1 MASTRFL
8 LCLMLCSLVTMTE
21 SAVGEA
27 PTDGPFIARI
37 HVLDDLARQYLNQTF
52 TTVHAL
58 ANSVAQVP
66 LIGSVAHMLAQVFQN
81 VITRLEDGKEA
92 VEISIGYT
100 LDGIMNNN
108 NNPIARLL
116 GGIVKVVSR

>member
-1 MASTRFL
+1 M
-8 LCLMLCSLVTMTE
+8 
-21 SAVGEA
+21 
-27 PTDGPFIARI
+27 
-37 HVLDDLARQYLNQTF
+37 
-52 TTVHAL
+52 
-58 ANSVAQVP
+58 
-66 LIGSVAHMLAQVFQN
+66 FQN

-92 VEISIGYT
+92 VVRAVCRNFPDQTNKNPNDFFQEISIGYT